1 MLKNKSLVL
10 AAAGFFLSSC
20 TGVMTKNQA
29 AMVGAATC
37 GLMGGMGGA
46 AAAHQGINGKHR
58 NEAIGAGNRRS

>member
-10 AAAGFFLSSC
+10 AATGFFLSGC

-29 AMVGAATC
+29 AMVGGATC

-46 AAAHQGINGKHR
+46 A
-58 NEAIGAGNRRS
+58 RRTRV